1 MLIERVLIT
10 SVPFGA
16 GDHRPLGQLVAAGME
31 SVLNPLGR
39 KPTEEEM
46 AGLVG
51 DADAVIAG
59 TEPFTATVLDAAPR
73 LRLIS
78 RIGIGLDNVDL
89 LATRER
95 GIEVCY
101 TPDAPTPAVAEMTI
115 GLILTTLRGIHI
127 SNARMHAGGWHR
139 VVGCRLGESV
149 IGILGVGRVGR
160 EVLRLLVRMEP
171 RKILLYDLVEDPDLA
186 SEAPETVIE
195 WVPLDR
201 LLAESDVLT
210 VHLPMTSDTRG
221 LIGEKELYCLKP
233 DAVVVNT
240 SRGGIVDEEDLHAV
254 LISGH
259 LRAAALDVFETEPY
273 SGPLREVERCLLTSH
288 MSSSSVDCRAQMEAE
303 AAAEVVRFATSKPL
317 ANPVPE
323 SEYRRQEVK

>member
-95 GIEVCY
+95 GIEVC
-101 TPDAPTPAVAEMTI
+101 
-115 GLILTTLRGIHI
+115 
-127 SNARMHAGGWHR
+127 
-139 VVGCRLGESV
+139 
-149 IGILGVGRVGR
+149 
-160 EVLRLLVRMEP
+160 
-171 RKILLYDLVEDPDLA
+171 
-186 SEAPETVIE
+186 
-195 WVPLDR
+195 
-201 LLAESDVLT
+201 
-210 VHLPMTSDTRG
+210 
-221 LIGEKELYCLKP
+221 
-233 DAVVVNT
+233 
-240 SRGGIVDEEDLHAV
+240 
-254 LISGH
+254 
-259 LRAAALDVFETEPY
+259 
-273 SGPLREVERCLLTSH
+273 
-288 MSSSSVDCRAQMEAE
+288 
-303 AAAEVVRFATSKPL
+303 
-317 ANPVPE
+317 
-323 SEYRRQEVK
+323 